1 MKIIIATFLALSALV
16 CDHAHAQYAS
26 LTQNAASAAEI
37 EQATLLEVRE
47 KMAGVKFWIEPN
59 GSAINRKEFI
69 SAEEDGSIGSEKFVV
84 TKETSFSVVG
94 FASRGYRNYV
104 KIIFPDGKIAYLE
117 EAIVFKSNP
126 KKYALFDDLYVIGK
140 PKHNFIEYIL
150 PVSPEEV
157 RLAEKKSKVKAAN
170 AAAAWKARGGVRI
183 GMTAKQVRASNWGG
197 PESINRST
205 GSYGTHEQ
213 WVYGGGN
220 YIYFENGVVSSIQN

>member
-1 MKIIIATFLALSALV
+1 MILKSIFFAAGLALV
-16 CDHAHAQYAS
+16 FVPAHAQYAS
-26 LTQNAASAAEI
+26 LTQNAASADEI
-37 EQATLLEVRE
+37 KQATLLAARE

-59 GSAINRKEFI
+59 GSAIRRKEFI

-84 TKETSFSVVG
+84 TEATSFSVIG
-94 FASRGYRNYV
+94 FTTNRYRNYV
-104 KIIFPDGKIAYLE
+104 KIAFPDGKIAYLE
-117 EAIVFKSNP
+117 EGILFDSNP
-126 KKYALFDDLYVIGK
+126 KKYALFDDLYEIGRL
-140 PKHNFIEYIL
+140 KHNFVEYIL
-150 PVSPEEV
+150 PVSPEEL
-157 RLAEKKSKVKAAN
+157 RIAEKKAKAKAAN
-170 AAAAWKARGGVRI
+170 AAAAWKARGGVSI